1 MGGFSGSYSTER
13 RRQLVKECGLLEGL
27 WAIQVQGERELEM
40 KVLQRQTS
48 KGWCEPVTGAL
59 TFRSGLLILG

>member
-1 MGGFSGSYSTER
+1 M
-13 RRQLVKECGLLEGL
+13 KECGLLEGL

-48 KGWCEPVTGAL
+48 KGWCEPVMWAL